1 MADRD
6 LVDATVWYDATMFVP
21 RAVDARRR
29 NGRTLVL
36 LREPVVNGGLDDSQ
50 RALLALAE
58 GVTAGWRVDER
69 PLPPPAPER
78 AP

>member
-1 MADRD
+1 
-6 LVDATVWYDATMFVP
+6 VWYDAATFVP

-36 LREPVVNGGLDDSQ
+36 LRDPVVNGGLDDAQ
-50 RALLALAE
+50 RSMLALAE

-69 PLPPPAPER
+69 PLPPQAPER